1 MRLFA
6 HFSLFAL
13 LSSGAVCV
21 VACGSSGEAAPSTNS
36 DDGGTALSND
46 GSVNGDDGSTSTN
59 GDGSIDSD
67 GSSTAA
73 DSAPPKP
80 WEDPLASVRDAGAG
94 AVTQVK
100 GGFAFTE
107 GPLWRAATNDLLF
120 NDVLGNATK
129 KLTLPDTV
137 ADFRNPSDRANGMAL
152 DPAKKLV
159 VCEGF
164 GGGRRVSREN
174 AMGGFDLVIDSWM
187 GKKLNSPND
196 VIVRSDGTIYF
207 TDPDYAVVID
217 KQQTYNGVYRV
228 APNGTPSLVASD
240 LNLPNGIVLSPNE
253 KILYVADNGA
263 GKIFKFDVAADGS
276 TSNKASFVD
285 VSQPDGITIN
295 DQGDLFVAAQTG
307 VEVFKADG
315 SSLGKLTVAQQPSN
329 VAFGGADRKTLFITA
344 RTALYKAE
352 LSVSGPP

>member
-1 MRLFA
+1 MHIASYRFCL
-6 HFSLFAL
+6 SAL
-13 LSSGAVCV
+13 ACGAALVL
-21 VACGSSGEAAPSTNS
+21 ACGSSDESPSSST
-36 DDGGTALSND
+36 DDGGASTADGATTADNEGGATLETD
-46 GSVNGDDGSTSTN
+46 GSSPIDGASGSDGST
-59 GDGSIDSD
+59 
-67 GSSTAA
+67 
-73 DSAPPKP
+73 PKP
-80 WEDPLASVRDAGAG
+80 WEDPLASVRDAGAS
-94 AVTQVK
+94 AVSLVK
-100 GGFAFTE
+100 NGFAFTE
-107 GPLWRAATNDLLF
+107 GPLWRAASNDLLF
-120 NDVLGNATK
+120 NDVVGNATK

-137 ADFRNPSDRANGMAL
+137 VDFRNPSGLANGMAL

-174 AMGGFDLVIDSWM
+174 GMGGFDTVLDMWM

-207 TDPDYAVVID
+207 TDPDYAVVVD
-217 KQQTYNGVYRV
+217 KQQTYNGVYRI

-240 LNLPNGIVLSPNE
+240 LNLPNGIVLSPDE
-253 KILYVADNGA
+253 KILYVADNGTA
-263 GKIFKFDVAADGS
+263 KIYKFDVAADGS
-276 TSNKASFVD
+276 TSNKTLFVN
-285 VSQPDGITIN
+285 VNQPDGITVN

-315 SSLGKLTVAQQPSN
+315 TSLGKLTVPQQPAN